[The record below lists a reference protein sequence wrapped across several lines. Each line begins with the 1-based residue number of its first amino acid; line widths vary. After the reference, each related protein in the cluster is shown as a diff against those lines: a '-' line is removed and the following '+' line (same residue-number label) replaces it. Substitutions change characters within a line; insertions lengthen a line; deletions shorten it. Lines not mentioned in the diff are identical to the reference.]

1 MKCSSEDVEDN
12 GARDQANFVPQV
24 SACLECCTLMVL
36 YPAAKPR
43 LSTVAHNR
51 RGRRNTGVQGPGNER
66 QVHAIPSVVMLRHSV
81 SNPAFRGVP
90 RTLVCTRATCV
101 ERIMHT
107 RARCSQHRCS
117 RHATLERA
125 EAYR

>member
-1 MKCSSEDVEDN
+1 MKCPSEDVDDN
-12 GARDQANFVPQV
+12 CARTLANFVPQV
-24 SACLECCTLMVL
+24 SACLHRCTLMVL
-36 YPAAKPR
+36 HPAAKPQ

-81 SNPAFRGVP
+81 SNPAIRGVP

-101 ERIMHT
+101 EKTMHT
-107 RARCSQHRCS
+107 RARR
-117 RHATLERA
+117 ATQVFTACHTGACRSL
-125 EAYR
+125 